1 MNEVLNYLR
10 ELNMVSIILRI
21 FIAVLFGGCIGLNR
35 EHKKMPAGIRTY
47 MLVCLG
53 SCLTALL
60 AMYTRESLLLVFGE
74 SVKTDISRFP
84 AQVIN
89 GIGFLG
95 AGTIIFTEEKVRG
108 VTTAACLWASGCMGI
123 VIGYGFYECALVGF
137 IILLFVVKVIPVWE
151 RKLRD
156 IADRRVDNV

>member
-53 SCLTALL
+53 ACLTALL
-60 AMYTRESLLLVFGE
+60 AIYTNNCIAYVFGDA
-74 SVKTDISRFP
+74 VKTDISRFS

-95 AGTIIFTEEKVRG
+95 AGTIIFAEGSVKG

-123 VIGYGFYECALVGF
+123 VIGYGFYECALAGF
-137 IILLFVVKVIPVWE
+137 IIILFVVKVIPVWE
-151 RKLRD
+151 RKLRE
-156 IADRRVDNV
+156 IADRRAGNV